1 MRGIGEG
8 QTVTL
13 LVIPEVQQLMRRQLS
28 KAGYEGGCTAV
39 PSSDTASD
47 FSVGAGVTAERAA
60 LLDATAWLVVNSMK
74 TERLQ
79 FDQLCHQNLSNLW
92 RANAFE
98 QALDGHRKLRVP
110 ASATCSYVLD
120 MLGEAFVSNREGH
133 VSRAKIEGKVIALF
147 FRSSSRDQSRAID
160 VALRKI
166 YDSYHG
172 GKGVAFEVIQVDE
185 ATTPE
190 AFVHAFREA
199 PWLAIPVSHQQR
211 RRALRKLFE
220 VDESA
225 SAVVLLNQEG
235 QTITRDGAAVLELA
249 LSCTRALERK
259 EKLRK
264 EIDKDKAGLLKEQE
278 SYANLTR
285 SLEPVSNHIRE
296 AKAALLDLKPAELRE
311 IDDFLAE
318 PAASSEAQAAM
329 EGSEAALAE
338 AQKKLRALSTGD
350 LDLVRTTDAPSHAL
364 KTTVEAL
371 AILFE
376 MRPDFALAQSRLMRT
391 TEAMRRRLLGYQ
403 TAQIPKSAP
412 ARVRAFLAKAQTAA
426 DATAPG
432 ATVASVLGEWALATL
447 NLDEATCEARL
458 SVEEVQCSPT
468 MAAACEAVCD
478 LFGLQNSDD
487 DLKGA
492 LQLAAAMEGSTAAA
506 VAADDA
512 KSASLS
518 TAAPTDD
525 VADSEAGLAALQ
537 TKVYRLK
544 QFSAL
549 LTKDLQGQGSTVE
562 GHRYTMASY
571 VDRLNDRNG
580 FAALLNREKAD
591 EVTRLV
597 ATLLIGLLFPDQMTK
612 VTEGGQDAIE
622 VAAKAIVPTG
632 SRSSFDTFI
641 GKARNLEPEISEGR
655 STLQDFS
662 EMQSLSE
669 QLAERSAN
677 HRWRTAQMLASNVCS
692 WINGTVKYYAGVNQI
707 ASMKAQAA
715 SMKVELEG
723 AQKACDEAEAASAGA
738 SGVGT
743 RDGVSAMQLK
753 AVREEAGKRGT
764 AATAD
769 AARWALKRTA
779 GNETSAVALLIAQPE
794 ASAALAALRSPGA
807 HLLSSE
813 AQLAAISSTTIRRVR
828 NNLRKEGVRQL
839 AEACG
844 KGGQPSDNEVE
855 ALSDLNASQ
864 CELCL
869 FKWVV
874 AVCDYVEASMRMQ
887 PQHQKV
893 MLLERRVEEKET
905 ALASSL
911 ADQRKDAA
919 KAAAQLELP
928 IDLFPPLA
936 PWKHFPWEAHFLPR
950 SEAEESLR
958 AAVGLRDLAMLRT
971 QLPTASA
978 AGLSMRNSRVFFEAS
993 ELSDS
998 LEAQQAMT
1006 DASAVA
1012 AAKVWAPH
1020 KSSRA
1025 ADHKSAPAAAAAT
1038 EAQED
1043 EDEPRSPLRGA
1054 SASELNTKALPFFP
1068 APPPIV
1074 REKTVD
1080 TLERVGRALDVFVE
1094 PVSTAVPSGLPKP
1107 RPFVDVLAEKAQSF
1121 DHFLQRGADRARRD
1135 AILSIVSHAVGVSD
1149 IETEQCREQEQEKAQ
1164 EQEQEQE
1171 IEMERYVD
1179 MAYQRDGE
1187 EPRRW
1192 AFCTLAE
1199 AANGE
1204 RLNASTAAPEGLAP
1218 FGAGSFYQARDFRLY
1233 GRAPLPFPPCLA
1245 VSRNHFN
1252 LEWVGERRLKNA
1264 VMVLEWVPSV
1274 SALRRVPPA
1283 ATKLSEAQSA
1293 KLSDALKLLDT
1304 SGEGSY
1310 GRAQLAQ
1317 LLRAAEHEEPSKAAL
1332 DLLLREEEGCEGAE
1346 PKRLSYEETK
1356 SVLRTGALRH
1366 GDLGRHYV
1374 LLSLAEAETIRCI
1387 LHMRQGKELV
1397 PGSDVALALRC
1408 IPAHDAVFDQTA
1420 GFPTAT
1426 AYQGQIAHQSFRF
1439 LDSHMH
1445 YRPAELNALLRSL
1458 PAPPAARRLFFAT
1471 VVACRRRLA
1480 KRWEQTPLAKLFTLE
1495 DEWSLLKLEA
1505 MRVHVRAA
1513 IRRRGLLLHDAFLLF
1528 DQDDDG
1534 LLSLTEV
1541 CAALT
1546 WLGLPS
1552 VATADVISLVR
1563 SLSQQPQLP
1572 YAAFIELLAPPDQ
1585 LQHGNER
1592 GDSAELGAGAA
1603 TLEADGGLA
1612 LLAPEGSS
1620 SSSSSSAAVCPTV
1633 TSPAGF
1639 QDASAAAAAQAESL
1653 EAAWTAG
1660 VLAERALD
1668 EQLEK
1673 QMEEQAEAARRLVE
1687 AQLLDSDFSWMRTC
1701 KAEGGRNP
1709 RTTRTSCSYDFTR
1722 GIPGTQKGAP
1732 LWMEGRGRWF
1742 HVRQGSARVPCIKGR
1757 GGAFLVLRVPFRKS
1771 GGGTFCNTWTLSA
1784 MVKFQSVS
1792 MRGLLSTA
1800 GWDQF
1805 TQLAEGDDEAQLVM
1819 NGSGAIGAHGV
1830 FGCEGG
1836 IGAEMMPQHV
1846 RANTW
1851 HALSIS
1857 VDAVAGVIH
1866 TYIDGVPASAVKVSK
1881 ICKDGQDALKGRLA
1895 LFYGKRL
1902 SGDYYL
1908 RQATVHNRALDA
1920 SQVAKEHAMLHT
1932 LLMDDAVFAVPAAL
1946 RPTIMREHQMTSVNS
1961 LLMEVLRSTA
1971 GDVAAGTCSL
1981 LDGDAALPASAVAV
1995 SDGSMAVGGGFSTP
2009 ESLKQRVI
2017 ELRASGRAKA
2027 DELWRSLRLLASSA
2041 GATTAGSELMQG
2053 VQPHDM
2059 AVGARWAWSQSVI
2072 EESDEPF
2079 GETLLHA
2086 AAHVGHLALVNALID
2101 NGADSARV
2109 GAVSSMTPLHAAAAS
2124 GHTAVCL
2131 RLLQAGASVSALSSA
2146 GKRSALHLAC
2156 ARGHTE
2162 TAKALVEVGGAD
2174 PYLASSGGESAI
2186 GLLRRMGSAEALA
2199 LLAELDGLCG
2209 VRAAADDDITATAVK
2224 AASGAV
2230 AESHKGVGTDAAAAR
2245 PEQDETEGR
2254 GRDDE
2259 DDELRYDEGCSDD
2272 DGDGESGGDSECDS
2286 DEEGEEEE

>member
-278 SYANLTR
+278 SYANLTL

-887 PQHQKV
+887 PQQQKV

-1020 KSSRA
+1020 KSSSA

-1068 APPPIV
+1068 TPPPIV

-1107 RPFVDVLAEKAQSF
+1107 RPFVDVLAETAQSF

-1192 AFCTLAE
+1192 AFSSLGARTDATALGISD
-1199 AANGE
+1199 AA
-1204 RLNASTAAPEGLAP
+1204 ATAAALDPTGTLPTP
-1218 FGAGSFYQARDFRLY
+1218 FAEGSFYPAKDFRLHSRS
-1233 GRAPLPFPPCLA
+1233 GLPFPSYLA

-1252 LEWVGERRLKNA
+1252 LEWIGERRLKNA
-1264 VMVLEWVPSV
+1264 VCVLEWIPSV
-1274 SALRRVPPA
+1274 AAL
-1283 ATKLSEAQSA
+1283 QSA
-1293 KLSDALKLLDT
+1293 PPRAAALTDEQEGRLRKALTMLDLRGRGEFGMAEVREALLAAEDLALSDEELQTLMDRAGGGVSSDGSNSVGSNGNGNGSAVATLTFEQLRGVLT
-1304 SGEGSY
+1304 SGAY
-1310 GRAQLAQ
+1310 RNAQTGR
-1317 LLRAAEHEEPSKAAL
+1317 
-1332 DLLLREEEGCEGAE
+1332 
-1346 PKRLSYEETK
+1346 YF
-1356 SVLRTGALRH
+1356 
-1366 GDLGRHYV
+1366 V

-1420 GFPTAT
+1420 NFPLSPIYQCAT
-1426 AYQGQIAHQSFRF
+1426 SHNNFRF
-1439 LDSHMH
+1439 LDSAMH
-1445 YRPAELNALLRSL
+1445 FKPAELNVLLRSI
-1458 PAPPAARRLFFAT
+1458 PAPPMARRLFFSMA
-1471 VVACRRRLA
+1471 VACRRRLA

-1495 DEWSLLKLEA
+1495 DEWA
-1505 MRVHVRAA
+1505 MLAQRAQAVRVREA
-1513 IRRRGLLLHDAFLLF
+1513 IRARGLLLHDAFLKF
-1528 DQDDDG
+1528 DYDRNG
-1534 LLSLTEV
+1534 LLSLGEV
-1541 CAALT
+1541 YGALEWLRIPNVTPADVLFFVRASSSDDHISYANFMELLMTAEEKEEMLTAAPTAPGDSSSKVPAQLV
-1546 WLGLPS
+1546 PV
-1552 VATADVISLVR
+1552 VATANMASEILGGIPPSR
-1563 SLSQQPQLP
+1563 AMS
-1572 YAAFIELLAPPDQ
+1572 APP
-1585 LQHGNER
+1585 LLTNMPSSG
-1592 GDSAELGAGAA
+1592 ELNPFGSFGPLGTILTSSGRSRRSSSETASPKAATLATDADAGAGADRGEGGGPPSLA
-1603 TLEADGGLA
+1603 RQRSRVQPKGEEQLRSLLEASRAEEQRLQA
-1612 LLAPEGSS
+1612 ELEKL
-1620 SSSSSSAAVCPTV
+1620 
-1633 TSPAGF
+1633 
-1639 QDASAAAAAQAESL
+1639 QAAQL
-1653 EAAWTAG
+1653 
-1660 VLAERALD
+1660 ERARLK
-1668 EQLEK
+1668 LE
-1673 QMEEQAEAARRLVE
+1673 ETLV
-1687 AQLLDSDFSWMRTC
+1687 DSDFSWLRSA
-1701 KAEGGRNP
+1701 KRHASLNP
-1709 RTTRTSCSYDFTR
+1709 RTTRTSRFFDFTR
-1722 GIPGTQKGAP
+1722 GTVGGRLGAP
-1732 LWMEGRGRWF
+1732 MWMDGRGKWLN
-1742 HVRQGSARVPCIKGR
+1742 VLQGDAK
-1757 GGAFLVLRVPFRKS
+1757 
-1771 GGGTFCNTWTLSA
+1771 
-1784 MVKFQSVS
+1784 
-1792 MRGLLSTA
+1792 
-1800 GWDQF
+1800 
-1805 TQLAEGDDEAQLVM
+1805 
-1819 NGSGAIGAHGV
+1819 
-1830 FGCEGG
+1830 
-1836 IGAEMMPQHV
+1836 V
-1846 RANTW
+1846 RAPC
-1851 HALSIS
+1851 ALS
-1857 VDAVAGVIH
+1857 
-1866 TYIDGVPASAVKVSK
+1866 
-1881 ICKDGQDALKGRLA
+1881 
-1895 LFYGKRL
+1895 L
-1902 SGDYYL
+1902 SL
-1908 RQATVHNRALDA
+1908 
-1920 SQVAKEHAMLHT
+1920 
-1932 LLMDDAVFAVPAAL
+1932 
-1946 RPTIMREHQMTSVNS
+1946 S
-1961 LLMEVLRSTA
+1961 LS
-1971 GDVAAGTCSL
+1971 
-1981 LDGDAALPASAVAV
+1981 
-1995 SDGSMAVGGGFSTP
+1995 
-2009 ESLKQRVI
+2009 
-2017 ELRASGRAKA
+2017 
-2027 DELWRSLRLLASSA
+2027 
-2041 GATTAGSELMQG
+2041 
-2053 VQPHDM
+2053 
-2059 AVGARWAWSQSVI
+2059 
-2072 EESDEPF
+2072 
-2079 GETLLHA
+2079 
-2086 AAHVGHLALVNALID
+2086 
-2101 NGADSARV
+2101 
-2109 GAVSSMTPLHAAAAS
+2109 
-2124 GHTAVCL
+2124 
-2131 RLLQAGASVSALSSA
+2131 
-2146 GKRSALHLAC
+2146 
-2156 ARGHTE
+2156 
-2162 TAKALVEVGGAD
+2162 
-2174 PYLASSGGESAI
+2174 
-2186 GLLRRMGSAEALA
+2186 
-2199 LLAELDGLCG
+2199 
-2209 VRAAADDDITATAVK
+2209 
-2224 AASGAV
+2224 
-2230 AESHKGVGTDAAAAR
+2230 
-2245 PEQDETEGR
+2245 
-2254 GRDDE
+2254 
-2259 DDELRYDEGCSDD
+2259 RYRT
-2272 DGDGESGGDSECDS
+2272 
-2286 DEEGEEEE
+2286 